1 MSDECNFV
9 PGGAMRLIVITIA
22 AGCVLL
28 GGACASTADPG
39 TAGSASEQSL
49 TVIVRESRQDGEG
62 DVIGI
67 VQFRHSPYGLMIVP
81 NLHDLESGP
90 HALHIHEHPDCG
102 PSADGNPAG
111 AAGSH
116 YDPLGS
122 SMHAGPYQAG
132 HLGDLPNLI
141 VEADGTARIATLA
154 PRLTLADIKGRALML
169 HAGADRYESY
179 AEHQHGTGG
188 PRMYCGVIN

>member
-1 MSDECNFV
+1 
-9 PGGAMRLIVITIA
+9 MRLMVIAIA
-22 AGCVLL
+22 AGYVLL
-28 GGACASTADPG
+28 CGACASTAEPG
-39 TAGSASEQSL
+39 TEDSALAESL
-49 TVIVRESRQDGEG
+49 TAIVRESRIDGAG

-67 VQFRHSPYGLMIVP
+67 VQFRDGPYGLLIVP
-81 NLHDLESGP
+81 SLKGLDSGP
-90 HALHIHEHPDCG
+90 HALHIHENPNCG
-102 PSADGNPAG
+102 PSDDGNPAG

-122 SMHAGPYQAG
+122 NVHTGPYQEG

-141 VEADGTARIATLA
+141 AEADGTADIAVLA
-154 PRLTLADIKGRALML
+154 PRPTLADIKGRALML

-179 AEHQHGTGG
+179 AKHQHGAGG

>member
-1 MSDECNFV
+1 MYPES
-9 PGGAMRLIVITIA
+9 AMRLIIIGIA

-28 GGACASTADPG
+28 GGACAPMPEPRTLD
-39 TAGSASEQSL
+39 SASEQSL
-49 TVIVRESRQDGEG
+49 TAIVRESRNDGMG

-67 VQFRHSPYGLMIVP
+67 VQFRHSPYGLIIVP
-81 NLHDLESGP
+81 NLHDLEPGP
-90 HALHIHEHPDCG
+90 HALHIHENPDCG

-122 SMHAGPYQAG
+122 SVHAGPYQAG

-154 PRLTLADIKGRALML
+154 PRPTLADIKGRALML

-179 AEHQHGTGG
+179 ARHQHGAGG
-188 PRMYCGVIN
+188 PRMYCGVID

>member
-1 MSDECNFV
+1 
-9 PGGAMRLIVITIA
+9 MRLIIFAVA
-22 AGCVLL
+22 AACALL
-28 GGACASTADPG
+28 FGACAPMAELKV
-39 TAGSASEQSL
+39 AGSESEKLL
-49 TVIVRESRQDGEG
+49 TATIRESRIDGVG

-67 VQFRHSPYGLMIVP
+67 VQFRDSPYGLMIVP
-81 NLHDLESGP
+81 ILHGLEPGP
-90 HALHIHEHPDCG
+90 HALHIHENPDCG

-122 SMHAGPYQAG
+122 SAHAGPYKEG

-141 VEADGTARIATLA
+141 VVADGTARISTLA
-154 PRLTLADIKGRALML
+154 PRPTLADIKDRALMI

-179 AEHQHGTGG
+179 AEHQHGAGG
-188 PRMYCGVIN
+188 PRMYCGVIH

>member
-1 MSDECNFV
+1 MSE
-9 PGGAMRLIVITIA
+9 MRLIGIILA
-22 AGCVLL
+22 AGGILL
-28 GGACASTADPG
+28 GGCAATADPG
-39 TAGSASEQSL
+39 ATGSAREQSL
-49 TVIVRESRQDGEG
+49 TVIVRESRLAGEG

-67 VQFRHSPYGLMIVP
+67 VQFQDSPYGLMIVP

-90 HALHIHEHPDCG
+90 HALHIHENPDCG

-141 VEADGTARIATLA
+141 VEADGTASIATLA
-154 PRLTLADIKGRALML
+154 PRVMLADIKDRALML